1 MRLSGLWVALVT
13 PLEADGTVDHR
24 ALRALVD
31 DLVPRGVD
39 GLVPLGSTG
48 EFTEFDLG
56 ERAAVLR
63 TVVAAAAGRV
73 PVLAGVSGLSTG
85 STCRN
90 AVEAARAG
98 ADAVLVLPPLYWKMP
113 DQAIFD
119 HFTAVAAVTDLPVVV
134 YDFPAL
140 TGQPLSGAL
149 LGRLAAEEPRVIGAK
164 LTVRDLF
171 TVTQALAATR
181 PARADFAVVTGFE
194 DLIPAAMWAGA
205 DGAISG
211 MANVVPD
218 ELVAMVAALRAGR
231 PDANDLCREVLNH
244 FDVYNLTVPAIP
256 GLKAAAAAVGRIPRA
271 TSRLDGGNE
280 REVLAAASG
289 WAIRHGLAPAR
300 EPRHLARAGG

>member
-31 DLVPRGVD
+31 DLVPRGID

-63 TVVAAAAGRV
+63 
-73 PVLAGVSGLSTG
+73 TG

-289 WAIRHGLAPAR
+289 WAIGHGLAPAR